1 VTTLTARLKAFFS
14 RPAAAAN
21 RPTIARWRTAVGLAA
36 GLALASTSCGL
47 TVTRLNSAQ
56 KKPNNVW
63 VFFTVEKGDEPV
75 AGLQATDFE
84 IHEDGE
90 LVSIYES
97 KQVIQNPEVA
107 AVMYTMLLLDV
118 SGSITESGSADSLVD
133 AATLFTDRVGKSQKV
148 GVYSFDGDKEI
159 RSVVPFTEAQGAAQG
174 GLESL
179 RTYKAK
185 DPSTNLHGAVIEG
198 LRELKKQLDKEK
210 KPLKFGTLVV
220 FSDGTDRAARFSRD
234 EMKSELI
241 KAEYT
246 DYEIYAIGVGAEIKK
261 AGLGDIGRD
270 GTELATDQA
279 EVKTAFER
287 VADRIERHMK
297 RFYLLSYCTPARK
310 GKHTVR
316 IVANSKD
323 PKGSG
328 SLEWDFNAD
337 GFGPPPDCDPNAPP
351 SFPLRTNGVPVDDGS
366 DNSGSGGASVKVKAT
381 ASAEAK

>member
-1 VTTLTARLKAFFS
+1 MPSV
-14 RPAAAAN
+14 P
-21 RPTIARWRTAVGLAA
+21 RWRTAVGLAA
-36 GLALASTSCGL
+36 MLSLASTSCGL

-75 AGLQATDFE
+75 AGLEASDFQ
-84 IHEDGE
+84 IYEDGE
-90 LVSIYES
+90 LVSTYES

-148 GVYSFDGDKEI
+148 GVYSFDGEKEI
-159 RSVVPFTEAQGAAQG
+159 KKVVPFTEAQGSAQG

-179 RTYKAK
+179 RTYKPK
-185 DPSTNLHGAVIEG
+185 DPSTNLHGAVMEG
-198 LRELKKQLDKEK
+198 LKELKKELDKEK

-234 EMKSELI
+234 DMKNELA
-241 KAEYT
+241 KVEYT

-310 GKHTVR
+310 GKHTVT
-316 IVANSKD
+316 ITANSKD

-337 GFGPPPDCDPNAPP
+337 GFGPPPDCDPNREP

-366 DNSGSGGASVKVKAT
+366 DNGSSGGGASVKVKAT

>member
-1 VTTLTARLKAFFS
+1 MNLSSKWMPSLRRPLARARL
-14 RPAAAAN
+14 
-21 RPTIARWRTAVGLAA
+21 AVALVASMSLAGCA
-36 GLALASTSCGL
+36 L

-75 AGLQATDFE
+75 AGLQAEDFE
-84 IHEDGE
+84 IYEDGE
-90 LVSIYES
+90 IVSTFES

-133 AATLFTDRVGKSQKV
+133 AATLFTDRVGKTQKV

-159 RSVVPFTEAQGAAQG
+159 RAVVPFTEAQGAAVG

-198 LRELKKQLDKEK
+198 LKELQKQLAKEK
-210 KPLKFGTLVV
+210 KPLKFGTLVI

-234 EMKSELI
+234 EMTGEISKDQ
-241 KAEYT
+241 YR
-246 DYEIYAIGVGAEIKK
+246 DYELYAIGVGAEIKK
-261 AGLGDIGRD
+261 AGLDDVGRD
-270 GTELATDQA
+270 GTELVTDQA
-279 EVKTAFER
+279 EVKSAFER
-287 VADRIERHMK
+287 VADRIEKHTK

-310 GKHTVR
+310 GKHEVR
-316 IVANSKD
+316 ITANSKND
-323 PKGSG
+323 PKGKG

-351 SFPLRTNGVPVDDGS
+351 SFPLKTDGAPIDGDS
-366 DNSGSGGASVKVKAT
+366 GGSGGGVKVKAS
-381 ASAEAK
+381 ASASAK